1 MAELLALHGVHI
13 NMPIIYYGNI
23 PLAEVKSSAK
33 SSDIIS
39 ITIPSSVTSL
49 GTNCFYGCSSL
60 TSITIPSSVTSLGS
74 SCFNG
79 CYALTSITIPSAV
92 TSLPNYCF
100 SGCSSLT
107 SITIPS
113 SVTSLGGYCFNN
125 CSSLTS
131 ITIPSAVTFLPR
143 FSFSGCS
150 NLTKVYFAGNPPT
163 LGEDAFSGDNFTA
176 FTPSPAT
183 LECLLH
189 LSAQGL
195 TTSGISAANGVVDI
209 SGRGN
214 HGQAYNGV
222 SVTTTTNY
230 GNAFGF
236 PNNNSYI
243 DLIDKKTSIFTQG
256 NAYTFSASF
265 YITEKPTRSNGV
277 LVMWVHSVPLIQ
289 IWLTSDYKIRISSD
303 NGFAAYT
310 DASAIELNT
319 LYTVTVSCD
328 YLNGARTIY
337 INGSPVSTATRT
349 AGALTVNVG
358 YMVLGNH
365 KGSTGYNL
373 PGYIIDARIYGKAL
387 NDAEVAQLYKSV
399 QWTPHIKSSTYG
411 SASSV
416 TWATVPTGA
425 ILTLDPLTSATGSN
439 GIKDISGSGY
449 HGTLTSSAT
458 IDKADNAFVFDG
470 ATNSKIEVTNSSFL
484 SSVNGKTALTL
495 SVAAKCT
502 NSNKSRVG
510 GFISNASTGYLF
522 GFFLFTST
530 SVSFQDRLSSTS
542 DTIKSLSATITSGVY
557 HTATATVDYVNG
569 IAILYIDGVEKA
581 KSTAWFKGTKANV
594 TALRFGQSSTTSSS
608 GYQFQG
614 SVKNVNVYNRVLTP
628 AEVAAL
634 HDNTISPPLVLAYK
648 INQVNTATVRYV
660 IDYAEDATNYTPIT
674 YSGTTP
680 NMGSW
685 ESWIN
690 AHFTPVMLKSNGTVD
705 YELNRNNLNY
715 KADGTTASNV
725 SNTSYDGNAMLRIK
739 KFYISCSSETVGSG
753 SDAYTVHTI
762 KMCDSKI
769 NNTYTCWGFV
779 DANGNEKDYVYY
791 ALYNCH
797 KDSNNKLRSISGVTL
812 NDSRPGNQLLS
823 YNDMV
828 AAAKANG
835 TGWDISNL
843 ALENAIGLVM
853 MMIYKSVNPT
863 FINQEYVDLYRQSMS
878 VYQVTGTRNADGGF
892 PHVTASQKQKAL
904 WIESFWRN
912 YDTVNQSRPWIN
924 GLASL
929 RTGTGSNDFMPYYR
943 KQPPYDDFTTISNWT
958 PMSSTTPH
966 AYMSDAVSHELKTVM
981 FYDNI
986 MFPKDDGVV
995 RQGSI
1000 TEATINRYFGGGE
1013 ISGSTSTSLQ
1023 YTDRLLPAQTCGGV
1037 MQDQYSSMPHY
1048 LGYSLV
1054 GTGINNY
1061 QKYGSGRLIYMPS

>member
-1 MAELLALHGVHI
+1 MVFSG
-13 NMPIIYYGNI
+13 
-23 PLAEVKSSAK
+23 
-33 SSDIIS
+33 D
-39 ITIPSSVTSL
+39 TFT
-49 GTNCFYGCSSL
+49 
-60 TSITIPSSVTSLGS
+60 
-74 SCFNG
+74 
-79 CYALTSITIPSAV
+79 ALTS
-92 TSLPNYCF
+92 
-100 SGCSSLT
+100 
-107 SITIPS
+107 
-113 SVTSLGGYCFNN
+113 
-125 CSSLTS
+125 
-131 ITIPSAVTFLPR
+131 
-143 FSFSGCS
+143 
-150 NLTKVYFAGNPPT
+150 
-163 LGEDAFSGDNFTA
+163 
-176 FTPSPAT
+176 SPASSE
-183 LECLLH
+183 LLLH
-189 LSAQGL
+189 LSAKGS
-195 TTSGISAANGVVDI
+195 TTSSIANANGVKDI
-209 SGRGN
+209 SERGN
-214 HGQAYNGV
+214 HGRAYNGV
-222 SVTTTTNY
+222 SVATTTNY
-230 GNAFGF
+230 GDAFGF

-277 LVMWVHSVPLIQ
+277 LVMWVHSVPMIQ

-328 YLNGARTIY
+328 YLNGVRTVY
-337 INGSPVSTATRT
+337 IDGSPVSAATRT
-349 AGALTVNVG
+349 AGALTVNVD

-399 QWTPHIKSSTYG
+399 QWTPKIKSSTYG

-439 GIKDISGSGY
+439 GIKDISGNGY
-449 HGTLTSSAT
+449 HGTLSSSAT
-458 IDKADNAFVFDG
+458 IDKANNTFVFDG
-470 ATNSKIEVTNSSFL
+470 AASSKVEVTNSSFL
-484 SSVNGKTALTL
+484 SAVNGKTALTL
-495 SVAAKCT
+495 SMAAKCT
-502 NSNKSRVG
+502 NASKPRAG
-510 GFISNASTGYLF
+510 GFISNASTGYVF
-522 GFFLFTST
+522 GFFYFTT
-530 SVSFQDRLSSTS
+530 TTVTFYDRLSSTS
-542 DTIKSLSATITSGVY
+542 DTIKSLSASITPETY
-557 HTATATVDYVNG
+557 HIATATIDYTNG

-581 KSTAWFKGTKANV
+581 RSTAWFKGTKANI
-594 TALRFGQSSTTSSS
+594 TALRIGQSSASTSNAFS
-608 GYQFQG
+608 G
-614 SVKNVNVYNRVLTP
+614 SVKHIRVYNRVLTP

-634 HDNTISPPLVLAYK
+634 HDNTIPPLVLAYK
-648 INQVNTATVRYV
+648 INQVNTATARYV
-660 IDYAEDATNYTPIT
+660 IDYAGDATNYTPIT

-690 AHFTPVMLKSNGTVD
+690 SHFTPVMLKSNGTVD

-715 KADGTTASNV
+715 KADGTTASDI
-725 SNTSYDGNAMLRIK
+725 SNTNYNGNAMLRIK

-769 NNTYTCWGFV
+769 DDTYTCWGFV
-779 DANGNEKDYVYY
+779 DASGNEKDYVYY
-791 ALYNCH
+791 ALYNCY

-812 NDSRPGNQLLS
+812 NESRPGNQLLS

-863 FINQEYVDLYRQSMS
+863 FINQEIGDLYRQSMS

-892 PHVTASQKQKAL
+892 PYVTAAQKQKAL

-912 YDTVNQSRPWIN
+912 YDSMNQSHPWIN

-929 RTGTGSNDFMPYYR
+929 RTGTGSNDFMPYYK

-986 MFPKDDGVV
+986 MFPKDGGVA
-995 RQGSI
+995 RQGAI
-1000 TEATINRYFGGGE
+1000 TAATINRYFGGGE

-1023 YTDRLLPAQTCGGV
+1023 YTDRLLPAQTGGGV

-1054 GTGINNY
+1054 GLGINNY